1 MKPIRNF
8 DLATLRSFV
17 QIADSGSMTR
27 AASRLNMT
35 QSAISMQIKRLE
47 TSLEQPLFDRSV
59 QRLLPN
65 AAGEQLLHFARQMLA
80 LNDEA
85 WGRMTAPEYEGEIRL
100 GVPSDIIN
108 PHIPQVLA
116 TFSRDFPKAQIK
128 LTTDLT
134 IYLKEQ
140 FVAGQHDI
148 ILTTEREPDG
158 GKIISRQALLWTGS
172 ETGCAWKKRP
182 LPIAFTKGC
191 IFRTPSIEALE
202 KANIDWFDVV
212 VTDDDIAK
220 NAMIS
225 AGMCVGAQLEQ
236 TQNSGVKHLPPNS
249 LLPELPHFCIALYH
263 QPLPNNDLALNLVS
277 YIERA
282 FA

>member
-17 QIADSGSMTR
+17 QIADAGSMTR

-47 TSLEQPLFDRSV
+47 TSLEQSLFDRSV
-59 QRLLPN
+59 QKLLPN
-65 AAGEQLLHFARQMLA
+65 AAGEQLLHFARQLLA

-85 WGRMTAPEYEGEIRL
+85 WGRMTAPEYEVEIRL

-116 TFSRDFPKAQIK
+116 NFSRDFPKAQIK
-128 LTTDLT
+128 LTTNPT

-140 FVAGQHDI
+140 FAEGQQDI
-148 ILTTEREPDG
+148 ILTTEREPGG
-158 GKIISRQALLWTGS
+158 GKVISRQALLWTGS
-172 ETGCAWKKRP
+172 ENGCVWKKRP

-191 IFRTPSIEALE
+191 IFRTTAIEALE
-202 KANIDWFDVV
+202 KAQIDWVDVV
-212 VTDDDIAK
+212 VSDDDIAK
-220 NAMIS
+220 QAMVS
-225 AGMCVGAQLEQ
+225 AGLCVGTQLEQ
-236 TQNSGVKHLPPNS
+236 TQCPGQKHIVHQGQ
-249 LLPELPHFCIALYH
+249 LPELPYFSIALYH
-263 QPLPNNDLALNLVS
+263 QNLPNNHLALSLAA
-277 YIERA
+277 YLERA